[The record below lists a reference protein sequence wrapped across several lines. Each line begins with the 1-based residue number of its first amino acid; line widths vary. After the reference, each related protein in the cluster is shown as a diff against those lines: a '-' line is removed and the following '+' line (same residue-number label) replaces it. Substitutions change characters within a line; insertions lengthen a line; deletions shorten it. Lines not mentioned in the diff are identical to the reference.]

1 MANGIRVI
9 GLGIAL
15 ASFSFHAEAEDF
27 TNAIHA
33 YLQHRAEVEGKP
45 GGIVIGLANEQ
56 GNTII
61 SYGKLD
67 EATDKEVNGDSVF
80 ALHSG
85 TGWFTALLL
94 QDMIDRGEMKL
105 DDPVS
110 KYLPGSVKMPSYQG
124 KEITLRHLVTE
135 TSGLPDFL
143 DKLNPKRANE
153 PYAGYDIEKL
163 YGFLS
168 GHKLGWEPG
177 RYYGHGG
184 SAYGLLGHVI
194 GLKAGTN
201 YESLVE
207 ERICRPLGMTG
218 TRVTLT
224 PGLKSRLVTEY
235 NSAGYPTTWAET
247 DWGVMTPLAGMHSS
261 VNDLLKFVS
270 ALALKPSKL
279 TPLMEE
285 SLAYFPDAPLQ
296 HGIILFGSGGV
307 DTTQRRCV
315 VVKSALVPDLEGRQ
329 LRVFLLQSEWKPER
343 RPKETKIGSQLYGIY
358 AGQYERSPDLTLG
371 AFSIRQALGN
381 KSKPALY
388 VPVVLGLATFAALLW
403 RTRDFRKRCAVVGTL
418 IILGSVTTPIVLL
431 ASSRAFCARFHPGIG
446 IHREGD
452 RLFAQPMG
460 SNLWPVADFKFAQ
473 RMFLKMNPIDVLVPP
488 VQTELRPESE
498 TRFFERLSG
507 MPVIFSRDT
516 QNKVTGL
523 TVHYQGR
530 AIAYHKISDQPAP
543 MTEPLKPW
551 VAIKLD
557 STLLD
562 ACVGRYEI
570 PPDALSPTGAKLVIS
585 REGDHLVGQMWG
597 ENTTHGAMDIYP
609 ASETNFFIKL
619 DGSQLTFV
627 KDDKGEVTQVI
638 HHLAGIPDHKGRKA
652 SGPAD

>member
-45 GGIVIGLANEQ
+45 WGIVIGLADEH
-56 GNTII
+56 GSTII
-61 SYGKLD
+61 SYGKLA

-110 KYLPGSVKMPSYQG
+110 KYLPGSVKVPS
-124 KEITLRHLVTE
+124 
-135 TSGLPDFL
+135 
-143 DKLNPKRANE
+143 
-153 PYAGYDIEKL
+153 
-163 YGFLS
+163 
-168 GHKLGWEPG
+168 
-177 RYYGHGG
+177 
-184 SAYGLLGHVI
+184 
-194 GLKAGTN
+194 
-201 YESLVE
+201 
-207 ERICRPLGMTG
+207 
-218 TRVTLT
+218 
-224 PGLKSRLVTEY
+224 
-235 NSAGYPTTWAET
+235 
-247 DWGVMTPLAGMHSS
+247 
-261 VNDLLKFVS
+261 
-270 ALALKPSKL
+270 
-279 TPLMEE
+279 
-285 SLAYFPDAPLQ
+285 
-296 HGIILFGSGGV
+296 
-307 DTTQRRCV
+307 
-315 VVKSALVPDLEGRQ
+315 
-329 LRVFLLQSEWKPER
+329 
-343 RPKETKIGSQLYGIY
+343 
-358 AGQYERSPDLTLG
+358 
-371 AFSIRQALGN
+371 
-381 KSKPALY
+381 
-388 VPVVLGLATFAALLW
+388 
-403 RTRDFRKRCAVVGTL
+403 
-418 IILGSVTTPIVLL
+418 
-431 ASSRAFCARFHPGIG
+431 
-446 IHREGD
+446 
-452 RLFAQPMG
+452 
-460 SNLWPVADFKFAQ
+460 
-473 RMFLKMNPIDVLVPP
+473 
-488 VQTELRPESE
+488 
-498 TRFFERLSG
+498 
-507 MPVIFSRDT
+507 
-516 QNKVTGL
+516 
-523 TVHYQGR
+523 YQGR

-597 ENTTHGAMDIYP
+597 ENTTRGAMDIYP